1 MDYTYRIFWSE
12 EDEAYIAEVEEL
24 EGCSAFGDTPEQALK
39 EVQTAMQLWLEVAK
53 EKGDPI
59 PQPRPRKIAV
69 G

>member
-12 EDEAYIAEVEEL
+12 EDAAYIAEVEEL